1 MEKFDGCQT
10 SEIIAN
16 FYLTQTTFLY
26 PLHYSIK
33 YNKIPSLTL
42 AKNKKFETR

>member
-33 YNKIPSLTL
+33 YNKIKS
-42 AKNKKFETR
+42 KFSIQTVNIIS